1 MTIRASLITGI
12 GVLGLLGIVQAGAA
26 LLGQR
31 NLNWVLSTQGAVI
44 ASVNAIAEA
53 QLGFERADRAAH
65 ESRRAADLDAAEAA
79 AKRFRA
85 EADTLMRAL
94 QRSLEAEE
102 GFAPVLQGT
111 RDWIR
116 QTDLRLPGNA
126 AEGHAE
132 LLREDLL
139 ESQRDSQQQNIMKA
153 VAAIMSSAER
163 ARHVAMARATTTQ
176 TVVIALVLVS
186 LVCCL
191 SMGLFLV
198 RQVLHPLRA
207 LTNAT
212 GHVAAGNLEYPVEG
226 RDRADEVGE
235 IATALDALRR
245 GTLEAREV
253 QQKADAERAIA
264 AERIGYLAHHD
275 SLTGLP
281 NRVLLHERLQRAIA
295 IARHNGHSVALLW
308 IDLDRFKAV
317 NDSFGH
323 PAGDALL
330 RELAR
335 RLSGAVRD
343 TDTVAR
349 LGGDEFIVVQT
360 ALERP
365 QDAESLAAR
374 LTTLLSEPVDLEHG
388 RQAVVSASIGIAVFP
403 EDGET
408 CETLLANADLA
419 MYRVKGEGRNAFA
432 FFRAEMDHASQD
444 RRALEQE
451 LQFALARGQLSLEYQ
466 PQVDMVSGRVH
477 GFEALLRWSLPERG
491 AVRPD
496 VFIPVAE
503 ASGAI
508 VPIGAWVLEE
518 ACREAS
524 VWHEPMRISVN
535 VSTAQ
540 FQHGDFAG
548 LVSRTLSATG
558 LDPSRLE
565 IEVTESMLSRD
576 PVRMLDTLTCL
587 RAMGVS
593 VAMDDFGTGYSS
605 LATLRAFPF
614 DRLKIDR
621 SFVQDLEVNPE
632 AAAIVH
638 GVLGLAKALSLPVV
652 AEGVETEQQSEFL
665 RTAGCAEAQGY
676 LFGKPRPISC
686 YDYLTHPTAS
696 SRTAD
701 IDSGLLAS
709 CCMGQVLDAFVPAR

>member
-1 MTIRASLITGI
+1 MTIRASLIAGI
-12 GVLGLLGIVQAGAA
+12 GVLGLLGVVQAGAA

-31 NLNWVLSTQGAVI
+31 NLNWILGTQGVVI

-53 QLGFERADRAAH
+53 QLSFERADRAAH
-65 ESRRAADLDAAEAA
+65 ESRRAADLDSAEAA

-94 QRSLEAEE
+94 QRSLETEDS
-102 GFAPVLQGT
+102 FAPVLQGT

-116 QTDLRLPGNA
+116 QTDLRLPGSI

-139 ESQRDSQQQNIMKA
+139 EAQRDDQQQDIARA
-153 VAAIMSSAER
+153 VAAIMLSAEQ
-163 ARHVAMARATTTQ
+163 ARRGAMAYATTTQ
-176 TVVIALVLVS
+176 TVVIALVLGS
-186 LVCCL
+186 LACCL
-191 SMGLFLV
+191 CIGLFLV

-212 GHVAAGNLEYPVEG
+212 GHVAAGNLERPVEG
-226 RDRADEVGE
+226 VDRADEVGE

-245 GTLEAREV
+245 GTLQAREA
-253 QQKADAERAIA
+253 QQLADAERAAA

-275 SLTGLP
+275 PLTSLP
-281 NRVLLHERLQRAIA
+281 NRVLLHERLQQAMA
-295 IARHNGHSVALLW
+295 VARHNGQSIALLW

-323 PAGDALL
+323 SAGDALL

-335 RLSGAVRD
+335 RLSGAIRA

-349 LGGDEFIVVQT
+349 LGGDEFIIIQT
-360 ALERP
+360 AMERP

-374 LTTLLSEPVDLEHG
+374 LITLLSEPVDLEHG

-403 EDGET
+403 EDGAT

-419 MYRVKGEGRNAFA
+419 MYRVKGESRNGYA
-432 FFRAEMDHASQD
+432 FFRAEMDRASQD
-444 RRALEQE
+444 RCALEQE
-451 LQFALARGQLSLEYQ
+451 LRFALARGQLSLEYQ
-466 PQVDMVSGRVH
+466 PQVDMASGRVH

-491 AVRPD
+491 SVRPD

-508 VPIGAWVLEE
+508 VSIGAWVLEE

-524 VWHEPMRISVN
+524 EWHEPMRISVN

-540 FQHGDFAG
+540 FQQGDFAE
-548 LVSRTLSATG
+548 LVSRTLVATG
-558 LDPSRLE
+558 LDASRLE

-576 PVRMLDTLTCL
+576 PARMLEVLNRL

-614 DRLKIDR
+614 NRLKIDR
-621 SFVQDLEVNPE
+621 SFVRDLEVNRE

-665 RTAGCAEAQGY
+665 RTAGCDEAQGY

-686 YDYLTHPTAS
+686 YDHLTHPAAS

-701 IDSGLLAS
+701 ITSG
-709 CCMGQVLDAFVPAR
+709 VLVEA

>member
-1 MTIRASLITGI
+1 MTIRASLIAGI
-12 GVLGLLGIVQAGAA
+12 GVLGLLGVVQAGAA
-26 LLGQR
+26 LLGQT
-31 NLNWVLSTQGAVI
+31 NLNWVLGTQGVVI
-44 ASVNAIAEA
+44 SSINAIAEA
-53 QLGFERADRAAH
+53 QLSFERADRAAH
-65 ESRRAADLDAAEAA
+65 ESRRSADLDSAQAA

-94 QRSLEAEE
+94 QQSLATEAE
-102 GFAPVLQGT
+102 FAPLLLGT
-111 RDWIR
+111 RDWVR
-116 QTDLRLPGNA
+116 QTDLRLPGST

-139 ESQRDSQQQNIMKA
+139 EARRDGQQQDIARA
-153 VAAIMSSAER
+153 VAAIMLTAER
-163 ARHVAMARATTTQ
+163 ARRSAMAHATTTQ
-176 TVVIALVLVS
+176 TVVIALVFGS
-186 LVCCL
+186 LACCL
-191 SMGLFLV
+191 CIGLFLV
-198 RQVLHPLRA
+198 RQVLRPLRK

-212 GHVAAGNLEYPVEG
+212 GRVAAGNLERSVEG
-226 RDRADEVGE
+226 VDRADEVGE

-245 GTLEAREV
+245 GTLQAREA
-253 QQKADAERAIA
+253 QQQADAERAVA

-275 SLTGLP
+275 PLTGLP
-281 NRVLLHERLQRAIA
+281 NRALLHERLQQAMA
-295 IARHNGHSVALLW
+295 LARHNGQSIALLW

-323 PAGDALL
+323 SAGDALL

-335 RLSGAVRD
+335 RLSGAIRA

-349 LGGDEFIVVQT
+349 LGGDEFIIIQT
-360 ALERP
+360 SMERP

-374 LTTLLSEPVDLEHG
+374 LNVLLSEPLDLEHG

-403 EDGET
+403 EDGAT
-408 CETLLANADLA
+408 CESLLANADLA

-444 RRALEQE
+444 RCALEQE
-451 LQFALARGQLSLEYQ
+451 LRFALVRGQLSLEYQ
-466 PQVDMVSGRVH
+466 PQVDMVTGRVH
-477 GFEALLRWSLPERG
+477 GFEALLRWSLPGRG
-491 AVRPD
+491 SVRPD

-524 VWHEPMRISVN
+524 RWHEPMRISVN

-540 FQHGDFAG
+540 FQQGDFVG
-548 LVSRTLSATG
+548 LVSRTLAATG
-558 LDPSRLE
+558 LDASRLE

-576 PVRMLDTLTCL
+576 PARMLEVLNRL

-614 DRLKIDR
+614 NRLKIDR
-621 SFVQDLEVNPE
+621 SFVRDLEVNRE

-676 LFGKPRPISC
+676 LFGKPRPIAY
-686 YDYLTHPTAS
+686 YDHLTHPATS
-696 SRTAD
+696 SCTAD
-701 IDSGLLAS
+701 SNSVLLVEA
-709 CCMGQVLDAFVPAR
+709 